1 MADSEWQMARMSP
14 DHPNKPSAICYKPSA
29 LSPKLAMRVIG
40 GNARGRQLKVPKGLA
55 LRPTAGRVKEALFNI
70 LPHDLSGVKVL
81 DLFAGTGNLT
91 IEALSRGAAEA
102 VLVDSSAQ
110 SGKAIRENLR
120 RLNLTDRAN
129 LWAMPV
135 TRALRLLARQGQTF
149 DLIFLDPPY
158 EQRLIAPALKII
170 DKEAL
175 LLDSGVLIAEHSI
188 REPIESHLE
197 ALALTDQRRYGSTV
211 LSFFRPI
218 TQTKSITQGSAH
230 HGA

>member
-1 MADSEWQMARMSP
+1 
-14 DHPNKPSAICYKPSA
+14 
-29 LSPKLAMRVIG
+29 MRIIG
-40 GNARGRQLKVPKGLA
+40 GNARGRQLKVPKGQA

-120 RLNLTDRAN
+120 RLDLGNRAK

-135 TRALRLLARQGQTF
+135 TRALRLLARQGETF

-158 EQRLIAPALKII
+158 ERRLISPALEII

-175 LLDSGVLIAEHSI
+175 LRDSGVLIAEHSV
-188 REPIESHLE
+188 REPMESRLDV
-197 ALALTDQRRYGSTV
+197 LALTDQRRYGSTV

-218 TQTKSITQGSAH
+218 TQSKSIPQGSDQ